1 MNKNFPL
8 NNRAECNIL
17 NKADDISNNEM
28 NKIRTKNKIMSK
40 HEGNFISF
48 KCEKKINKNFLR
60 KQIIKED
67 NTLKKDQE
75 EECFLNDFSKN
86 HIFQYY
92 YSTIE
97 YLKKYNNSY
106 MDSNFNNNISKKNN
120 TVINDFS
127 YDKDIYNVSYIK
139 TSNIN
144 KNNKINTDFFI
155 NSYQDRIINF
165 IYNNSKNV
173 NEKNKTNGSY
183 NNLEKEDTKKINS
196 FSKESFINHNLNSH
210 LEPNNKSTINEFQ
223 NLIININCPSFKP
236 SNFNK
241 EESNNIK
248 SQSDTISKKV
258 ENKNKGNEN
267 VLQEE
272 EYTTE
277 MFGKKGWICILC
289 NNFNYETRIM
299 CNRCKALKNPKKIV
313 NTKNKIKNGINP
325 NNEGENSDWI
335 CSKCQ
340 NFNYSFRTIC
350 NRCKTPKIYHQ
361 FVVKPALYQNITYN
375 NITRYLPLLTPSYF
389 NIYDILNHMPNTHS
403 NQIV

>member
-48 KCEKKINKNFLR
+48 KCEKKINKKFLR

-97 YLKKYNNSY
+97 YLKKYNNYY

-196 FSKESFINHNLNSH
+196 FSKEVITNHNLNSNF
-210 LEPNNKSTINEFQ
+210 EQKNEINVGGFQ

-236 SNFNK
+236 SNFNNK
-241 EESNNIK
+241 ENNNFNSESKTKQNKI
-248 SQSDTISKKV
+248 
-258 ENKNKGNEN
+258 ENKNTNKEN
-267 VLQEE
+267 GLAEE
-272 EYTTE
+272 EYYTQ
-277 MFGKKGWICILC
+277 MFGKKGWICVLC
-289 NNFNYETRIM
+289 NNFNFETRIK
-299 CNRCKALKNPKKIV
+299 CNRCKALKNPKKI
-313 NTKNKIKNGINP
+313 NKTNRKNKNEINL
-325 NNEGENSDWI
+325 NNDDENVDWI
-335 CSKCQ
+335 CSKYQ
-340 NFNYSFRTIC
+340 NLNYSFRTIC
-350 NRCKTPKIYHQ
+350 NRCKVPKICQ
-361 FVVKPALYQNITYN
+361 FKVKPFLYQNIIYN
-375 NITRYLPLLTPSYF
+375 NIMRCQPKLMASYA
-389 NIYDILNHMPNTHS
+389 ILNNMPNM
-403 NQIV
+403 